1 MNNHKDQTNT
11 AFKMQSHGR
20 DGTHDG
26 TPNKPNLQPMKP
38 RLLDA
43 KDAASYL
50 GISETRVRE
59 FVKYGKLR
67 TVALPH
73 PFKVARDTR
82 KILIELSELDAFIE
96 RYKAG

>member
-1 MNNHKDQTNT
+1 MKHERSAMNT

-26 TPNKPNLQPMKP
+26 TPNKPNLQPVKP

-43 KDAASYL
+43 KDAAGYL

-82 KILIELSELDAFIE
+82 KILIEVSELDEFIE
-96 RYKAG
+96 RHK